1 MKERLFINIFLL
13 LSIIFLLISSVFA
26 ENWVLVEDMGVGKVK
41 LDGDSIKGDR
51 NSTVGAKIK
60 IISHMRSYADPKEVK
75 EVVTYYEFD
84 CKADVFRTKDP
95 TYYFVN
101 GSKEKTK
108 ETSPWQSSEDK
119 LTQTLKKYL
128 CK

>member
-108 ETSPWQSSEDK
+108 ETSSWQRSEDK

>member
-13 LSIIFLLISSVFA
+13 FSLIFLFIVLVSA

-51 NSTVGAKIK
+51 KSTVGAKIK
-60 IISHMRSYADPKEVK
+60 IISHMRSYANPKAVK

-84 CKADVFRTKDP
+84 CKINVYRTKDP
-95 TYYFVN
+95 TYYFSD

-119 LTQTLKKYL
+119 LTLTLKKYL